1 MDVICADREN
11 LTLGIL
17 AARFKYTGWQA
28 RLVRSAGEALEAVRE
43 QVPDVLVTEVQLEAS
58 NGYSLVRAIRRD
70 PDPLI
75 NTLPILILSHMSQ
88 ATDILYGFD
97 LEATGYMTKPFDILR
112 LEDDMR
118 RLAGWD

>member
-1 MDVICADREN
+1 MDVICVDREE

-17 AARFKYTGWQA
+17 ATRFEYTGWQA
-28 RLVRSAGEALEAVRE
+28 RFARVAEEALVLVHER
-43 QVPDVLVTEVQLEAS
+43 VPDVLVTEVRLEAS

-88 ATDILYGFD
+88 TEDILLGFD
-97 LEATGYMTKPFDILR
+97 LEATGYMTKPFDIIR
-112 LEDDMR
+112 LEADLRM
-118 RLAGWD
+118 LAGWD